1 MQAAQEAYHRHEVGL
16 GQVMR
21 LTRSW
26 LSGFAVSLIVLTASA
41 SSGAAAAST
50 ADARFKAI
58 YSREWA
64 WRVKQML
71 ASDGPRST
79 VPAHLPR
86 VDAATEAMRLAYWRR
101 VMTALNTIPYDQLSP
116 KEQINYDVYKPQI
129 QVLINNQRFGDYQM
143 PLKAGSNFWSRLT
156 THRQPFRSEQDYRN
170 WIAQMRDIPR
180 YFSEEIANMRAG
192 QARGF
197 DQPQVTMIGRD
208 ASLKVTATAKPDQ
221 TGLYAP
227 FRRMPSVI
235 PAAEQARLRTEAI
248 AVIRNK
254 VQPAFAHLYRYLHF
268 VYIPN
273 CRMSLAAYDLPNG
286 RAYYRAK
293 IFEYTTTR
301 MTPQQIHKLGLEQ
314 TKKLHRQMLA
324 IIRQMGFQGS
334 FSEFQQYL
342 RRDPKFYPKT
352 KLGYLKDAAWIAKEV
367 DGKLSQ
373 FFGRLPR
380 MRFTIKP
387 VPRALAPFTTSSGG
401 PGLFLINTY
410 DLSQRPLFNLI
421 PLTLHESAPGHA
433 FQMAL
438 AMEDKSLPD
447 FRRYTYIS
455 AYGEGW
461 AVYCEWLGLQMGL
474 YKTPIERLGML
485 GWQIWRSAR
494 LVVDTG
500 IHTEGWTRAQAI
512 AYLRHYTLLPDH
524 QIDTEVDRYIS
535 WPGQALS
542 YYIGAMAI
550 RADRARAEKALGAKF
565 NIRAFDDAVL
575 ALGSV
580 PLPVLNQHIDAF
592 IRAGGVGPY
601 PDEE

>member
-1 MQAAQEAYHRHEVGL
+1 MRATKRWQFGLAAGLLAVIAVG
-16 GQVMR
+16 GVR
-21 LTRSW
+21 A
-26 LSGFAVSLIVLTASA
+26 AVAQS
-41 SSGAAAAST
+41 

-58 YSREWA
+58 YSHEWN

-71 ASDGPRST
+71 ASDGHHST
-79 VPAHLPR
+79 VPDHLPR
-86 VDAATEAMRLAYWRR
+86 VDAATQAMRLAYWQR
-101 VMTALNTIPYDQLSP
+101 VMTELDAISYDQLSP
-116 KEQINYDVYKPQI
+116 KQQINYDVYKPQI
-129 QVLINNQRFGDYQM
+129 QVLINNERFRDYEM

-156 THRQPFRSEQDYRN
+156 THRRPFRNEQDYTN

-180 YFSEEIANMRAG
+180 YFREEIANMRAG

-197 DQPQVTMIGRD
+197 DQPKVTMIGRD
-208 ASLKVTATAKPDQ
+208 ASLEVTATAKPDK
-221 TGLYAP
+221 TGLYRP
-227 FRRMPSVI
+227 FRTMPSTI
-235 PAAEQARLRTEAI
+235 PEAQQAKLRAEAI
-248 AVIRNK
+248 KVIRTL
-254 VQPAFAHLYRYLHF
+254 VQPAFAHLYRYLHY
-268 VYIPN
+268 VYIPH
-273 CRMSLAAYDLPNG
+273 CRTSIAAYDLPDG
-286 RAYYRAK
+286 KAYYRAK
-293 IFEYTTTR
+293 IFEYTTTH
-301 MTPQQIHKLGLEQ
+301 MTPQQIHALGLAQ
-314 TKKLHRQMLA
+314 TAKLHRQMLE

-334 FSEFQQYL
+334 FAEFQQYL
-342 RRDPKFYPKT
+342 RSDPKFYPKT
-352 KLGYLKDAAWIAKEV
+352 QLGYLKDAAWIAKEV
-367 DGKLSQ
+367 DGKLPQ

-387 VPRALAPFTTSSGG
+387 VPKSLAPFTTSSGG

-410 DLSQRPLFNLI
+410 DLSQRPLYNLI

-461 AVYCEWLGLQMGL
+461 AVYCEWLGQQMGL
-474 YKTPIERLGML
+474 YRTPIERLGML

-500 IHTEGWTRAQAI
+500 IHSEGWTRAQAI
-512 AYLRHYTLLPDH
+512 RYLRDYTLLPDH
-524 QIDTEVDRYIS
+524 QIDTEVDRYIT

-542 YYIGAMAI
+542 YYIGTMAI
-550 RADRARAEKALGAKF
+550 RAERARAEKVLGAKF

-580 PLPVLNQHIDAF
+580 PLPVLNQHMDGF
-592 IRAGGVGPY
+592 IKHGGIGPY